1 VQLVIGKIGRAHG
14 VQGDVGVEV
23 RTDDPDRRFAA
34 GTTIATDPPERGP
47 LKVVTSRWH
56 SGRLLVRFADSDD
69 RTQAEALR
77 GTILVIDI
85 DDDERTDDP
94 DEFYDHHLIGL
105 RALTSAGEEVGAV
118 TDVLHLP
125 GQDVLAIKRTDG
137 VEVLVPFVAE
147 LVPGVDLDA
156 RTVTIEPR
164 PGLLDPDAAE
174 VAAGNDSE
182 PAAAGNDSE
191 PS

>member
-47 LKVVTSRWH
+47 LTVVTSRWH

-77 GTILVIDI
+77 GTILVVDV
-85 DDDERTDDP
+85 DEAERTDDP

-105 RALTSAGEEVGAV
+105 RALTSAGHEVGAV

-147 LVPGVDLDA
+147 LVPDVDLDA

-174 VAAGNDSE
+174 VAAE
-182 PAAAGNDSE
+182 VVAEVAADTE